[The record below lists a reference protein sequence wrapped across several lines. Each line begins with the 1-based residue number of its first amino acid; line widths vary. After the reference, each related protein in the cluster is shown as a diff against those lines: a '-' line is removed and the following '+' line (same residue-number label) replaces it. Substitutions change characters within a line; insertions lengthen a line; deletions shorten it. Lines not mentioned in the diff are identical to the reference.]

1 LSQKLKQVQNV
12 DEKKVK
18 QQEQSLLKKEKRDED
33 FIAPKELERKPAATK
48 EISMGELKEKFK
60 QKGKK
65 RKIDEA
71 TFIE

>member
-1 LSQKLKQVQNV
+1 M
-12 DEKKVK
+12 
-18 QQEQSLLKKEKRDED
+18 LKKEKRDEA
-33 FIAPKELERKPAATK
+33 FIAPNEVERKSTAAK
-48 EISMGELKEKFK
+48 DISMDELKEKFK